1 MRLRRCD
8 ELDYFLFFF
17 FSFAQIMIYLE
28 LFKILFGAN

>member
-1 MRLRRCD
+1 MNSIIF
-8 ELDYFLFFF
+8 YFF

>member
-1 MRLRRCD
+1 MNSIIF
-8 ELDYFLFFF
+8 YFFF